1 MHTALSG
8 TSSLCGPSHQ
18 LSVNKLLYYSVSTNG
33 GAEAQIHNGNLTNPE
48 ALRDELT
55 VGDAFSRYL
64 RTSSD
69 SEVLLNVFA
78 DALHKVRFSSQ
89 LKPLRLLGTRLFSR
103 WSVLC
108 LHTQRWCGFGCSDG
122 TMGTSWVVRIPTEFA
137 QTATSAPG
145 WHGRW
150 RLRSRIPDTGALSA
164 AVWDKVERGS
174 SVLIQPR
181 VSAVSLVGW
190 AVRRCTRSPR
200 GRTAWWTASSTRAS
214 AP

>member
-1 MHTALSG
+1 VHTALSG

-89 LKPLRLLGTRLFSR
+89 LKPL
-103 WSVLC
+103 
-108 LHTQRWCGFGCSDG
+108 GCSELVSFRDGAYFACTRNGGADLAAATGPRAPYGLCGYPRSSLKRRRRRRDG
-122 TMGTSWVVRIPTEFA
+122 TDAGGFALEYPIP
-137 QTATSAPG
+137 
-145 WHGRW
+145 GR
-150 RLRSRIPDTGALSA
+150 
-164 AVWDKVERGS
+164 
-174 SVLIQPR
+174 
-181 VSAVSLVGW
+181 
-190 AVRRCTRSPR
+190 
-200 GRTAWWTASSTRAS
+200 
-214 AP
+214 